1 MASEHLVIQSIV
13 GSIAVDW
20 TKPGK
25 AARSGEAEGDRIYD
39 LLESLCALNP
49 DEQIFVGGC
58 EHRIVPLATV
68 GGTRW
73 VETLTGGC
81 KGQIV
86 LAPVDHP
93 DDRVNMRFNLAKDR
107 DGRSGRLTLTF
118 NPAAMLVGA
127 DIHPTIVDAV
137 TGEMIASPSSAIEVM
152 EQMHNLGFVFLDNLY
167 RLLSKKKGP
176 LFAKD
181 TWVAIKRGD
190 IRIARAQWD
199 AHLMTRDRD
208 RFLQLMTIIFAQP
221 IASGK
226 GAIKLATHLGLAFS
240 AKTDA
245 ETHEVICVTLKK
257 LQGRTPLYSVTFSS
271 KDLRVGEMSQNEVVP
286 AVETAAV
293 PKNVRLEIIA
303 YPEGIK
309 AIISKA
315 QERLESL
322 MKRDSEFFG
331 LMAEDFLTLAPESTA
346 KQVESAISALS
357 YKPNEEG
364 FIRTSFADWLIPQML
379 HEVLRLDVITG
390 FTRENLDKLA
400 ALDDNVARAWQAA
413 KYSADSNWA
422 DEIAKKAGCNAQTVR
437 NRQKEWLGEFNIDIA
452 LPYGFYR
459 DLIFFA
465 PASLTTPENRSALM
479 AAISHGDAEKALA
492 LLAGAAKDFDR
503 QRLRVVGSAIKA
515 PVGEIAV
522 ETVVGDITT
531 AAIQARTAALSAR
544 AKKPTPR
551 VAAKKAASPKRA
563 KKSTGKISVKKA
575 KRPVRVGT
583 VKEKP
588 PMPYRVEPPKPP
600 SAAKKAASPKQAK
613 KSTGKISVK
622 KAKRPVRVG
631 TVKET

>member
-1 MASEHLVIQSIV
+1 MSRFS
-13 GSIAVDW
+13 S
-20 TKPGK
+20 
-25 AARSGEAEGDRIYD
+25 AAAK
-39 LLESLCALNP
+39 
-49 DEQIFVGGC
+49 
-58 EHRIVPLATV
+58 HRIVPLATV

-152 EQMHNLGFVFLDNLY
+152 KQMHNLGFVFLDNLY
-167 RLLSKKKGP
+167 RLLFKKKGP

-181 TWVAIKRGD
+181 TWKAIDRGD

-199 AHLMTRDRD
+199 AHLTIRDRD

-240 AKTDA
+240 AETDT

-271 KDLRVGEMSQNEVVP
+271 KDLRVAEMSQNEVVP

-293 PKNVRLEIIA
+293 PKDLRLEIIA

-331 LMAEDFLTLAPESTA
+331 LMAEDFLPLDPESSA
-346 KQVESAISALS
+346 KQLEGAISALS

-364 FIRTSFADWLIPQML
+364 FIRTSFADWLIPQVL

-400 ALDDNVARAWQAA
+400 ALDDNVAGAWHAA

-437 NRQKEWLGEFNIDIA
+437 NRQKEWQAEFNIDIA
-452 LPYGFYR
+452 LPHGFYR

-479 AAISHGDAEKALA
+479 AAISRGNAEKALA
-492 LLAGAAKDFDR
+492 LLVEAAKDFDR
-503 QRLRVVGSAIKA
+503 QRLRIVGSAIKA
-515 PVGEIAV
+515 PLGEIAIQMAV
-522 ETVVGDITT
+522 AETT
-531 AAIQARTAALSAR
+531 AAAIQGKTTAISGP
-544 AKKPTPR
+544 AKKPVRKVP
-551 VAAKKAASPKRA
+551 AEKPASPVRP

-575 KRPVRVGT
+575 RRPVRGGAGKKKQPLPT
-583 VKEKP
+583 RNKSGKP
-588 PMPYRVEPPKPP
+588 S
-600 SAAKKAASPKQAK
+600 SAAKKTAGPAGAKRLTAKIQAK
-613 KSTGKISVK
+613 
-622 KAKRPVRVG
+622 
-631 TVKET
+631 